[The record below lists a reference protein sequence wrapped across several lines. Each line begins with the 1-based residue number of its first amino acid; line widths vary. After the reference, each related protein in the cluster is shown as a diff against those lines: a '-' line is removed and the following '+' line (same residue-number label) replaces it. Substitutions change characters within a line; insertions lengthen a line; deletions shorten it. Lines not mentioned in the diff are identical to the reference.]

1 MKINQSIKG
10 LDFDPDWSILDI
22 DSRIS
27 KVSFWYW
34 VISWFPGY
42 EMWPKSACDFLA
54 PLLLSRNRRFAECI
68 LIPRKPNP
76 CSIEFGNAPTSSPRH
91 LLFPVSHFSRIS
103 NDEKSWAILWMQNN
117 KPARWSLTLTN
128 GRGEIFSE
136 SQLWDLECQE
146 IRKSVHGL
154 Y

>member
-34 VISWFPGY
+34 VITWFPGC
-42 EMWPKSACDFLA
+42 EMWPKSACDFLT

-76 CSIEFGNAPTSSPRH
+76 CSIEFGLGSSNENKQLGKHSPVFSVIDT
-91 LLFPVSHFSRIS
+91 LLHWARPHSYRIMQSMSYNNQMELWWTFAYRRRDSDITDYWLTVS
-103 NDEKSWAILWMQNN
+103 MCV
-117 KPARWSLTLTN
+117 
-128 GRGEIFSE
+128 G
-136 SQLWDLECQE
+136 
-146 IRKSVHGL
+146 V
-154 Y
+154 

>member
-1 MKINQSIKG
+1 MKINLCIKG

-34 VISWFPGY
+34 VITWFPGY

-76 CSIEFGNAPTSSPRH
+76 CSIEFGNPPSKIGKNSLLSIYIDWSSQPLFRALWSFNLTHQAKGTKLPLLH
-91 LLFPVSHFSRIS
+91 LLPMCGTSFGFIASHE
-103 NDEKSWAILWMQNN
+103 NAEDHQM
-117 KPARWSLTLTN
+117 
-128 GRGEIFSE
+128 SE
-136 SQLWDLECQE
+136 
-146 IRKSVHGL
+146 
-154 Y
+154 

>member
-1 MKINQSIKG
+1 MKINQCIKG

-34 VISWFPGY
+34 VITWFPGC

-54 PLLLSRNRRFAECI
+54 PLLLLRNQRFAECI

-76 CSIEFGNAPTSSPRH
+76 CSIEFGYVYARKIKREEAAAMEDYWYIYIILLLLETENRFSQEVLRAVSTNAAETNSVSSQAPGH
-91 LLFPVSHFSRIS
+91 IWELKSS
-103 NDEKSWAILWMQNN
+103 NL
-117 KPARWSLTLTN
+117 
-128 GRGEIFSE
+128 
-136 SQLWDLECQE
+136 
-146 IRKSVHGL
+146 
-154 Y
+154 